1 MIRRKARRETLARR
15 GTTIVESAFVL
26 SIVLSMVMAVFE
38 FGRVFM
44 VRQLLDNASWNAAR
58 AGIAY
63 NSEVNST
70 FNPDPVAAAT
80 ATMSYGTSQ
89 RWLNNLQV
97 QVYASDGNGNLIST
111 DWQDVR
117 FASTIAAKVEGDYQ
131 AMLPTFGILSPT
143 FHMTSVTVMRS
154 EGN

>member
-1 MIRRKARRETLARR
+1 MIRRERRHRTIARR
-15 GTTIVESAFVL
+15 GATAVEAAFVL
-26 SIVLSMVMAVFE
+26 SIVLSLLMAVFE

-63 NSEVNST
+63 NSQVDST
-70 FNPDPVAAAT
+70 YNPDPVAAAN
-80 ATMSYGTSQ
+80 ATMTYGSSKY
-89 RWLNNLQV
+89 WLSKLQV
-97 QVYASDGNGNLIST
+97 QVYASDVNGNKISS
-111 DWQDVR
+111 DWQDVT
-117 FASTIAAKVEGDYQ
+117 FASMIAAKVEGDYI